1 MTTPQQGITI
11 GQKIR
16 KHRLAQALTQEGLA
30 RRANI
35 PYTTLVKIESDAVKN
50 PSIETVS
57 KIAVGLGITVDEVI
71 HGTRNQDS
79 KGV

>member
-30 RRANI
+30 RRSNI

-57 KIAVGLGITVDEVI
+57 KIAVGLGITVDEII
-71 HGTRNQDS
+71 HA
-79 KGV
+79 

>member
-1 MTTPQQGITI
+1 MASQKNEPTI

-16 KHRLAQALTQEGLA
+16 KLRLAKEMTQEALA
-30 RRANI
+30 RKADI

-57 KIAVGLGITVDEVI
+57 KLAIGLEITVDELI
-71 HGTRNQDS
+71 NS
-79 KGV
+79 

>member
-1 MTTPQQGITI
+1 MASQKNEPTI

-16 KHRLAQALTQEGLA
+16 KLRLAKEMTQEALA
-30 RRANI
+30 RKADI

-57 KIAVGLGITVDEVI
+57 KLAAGLEITVDELI
-71 HGTRNQDS
+71 NS
-79 KGV
+79 

>member
-1 MTTPQQGITI
+1 MASQKNEPTI

-16 KHRLAQALTQEGLA
+16 KLRLAKEMTQEALA
-30 RRANI
+30 RKSDI

-57 KIAVGLGITVDEVI
+57 KLAVGLEITVDELI
-71 HGTRNQDS
+71 NS
-79 KGV
+79 